1 MCDQCEKTL
10 YGCCPDLQNAAA
22 GMLPSDLYS
31 LMFPKVLPCWNHLT
45 SQNTQFFHPP
55 PPSPLSSDNC
65 IDIFSQYSIHS
76 GPEFAGCPDE
86 DGELY
91 EDCTLTE

>member
-1 MCDQCEKTL
+1 MVAVLIYKM
-10 YGCCPDLQNAAA
+10 LQQV
-22 GMLPSDLYS
+22 YS
-31 LMFPKVLPCWNHLT
+31 LNTKSAQEILTMINKIVVQHCVHL
-45 SQNTQFFHPP
+45 
-55 PPSPLSSDNC
+55 
-65 IDIFSQYSIHS
+65 

>member
-1 MCDQCEKTL
+1 MLESFHHTNVFIVVL
-10 YGCCPDLQNAAA
+10 LQNPPTPCRVY
-22 GMLPSDLYS
+22 LPHIINNVIYHIVVSYG
-31 LMFPKVLPCWNHLT
+31 VN
-45 SQNTQFFHPP
+45 
-55 PPSPLSSDNC
+55 
-65 IDIFSQYSIHS
+65 S

>member
-22 GMLPSDLYS
+22 GI
-31 LMFPKVLPCWNHLT
+31 FPKYKEVST
-45 SQNTQFFHPP
+45 RNTMINQIVVQH
-55 PPSPLSSDNC
+55 C
-65 IDIFSQYSIHS
+65 VHS

>member
-1 MCDQCEKTL
+1 MVAVLIYKMLQQVNSCFTESAPESRF
-10 YGCCPDLQNAAA
+10 CCCV
-22 GMLPSDLYS
+22 LYS
-31 LMFPKVLPCWNHLT
+31 IVYLPHIEST
-45 SQNTQFFHPP
+45 VIYH
-55 PPSPLSSDNC
+55 
-65 IDIFSQYSIHS
+65 IVVQYCVHS

>member
-1 MCDQCEKTL
+1 MFSSFSSL
-10 YGCCPDLQNAAA
+10 YFQNKHHPLLIPIHVY
-22 GMLPSDLYS
+22 LPHIESTVTY
-31 LMFPKVLPCWNHLT
+31 H
-45 SQNTQFFHPP
+45 
-55 PPSPLSSDNC
+55 
-65 IDIFSQYSIHS
+65 IAEQYFVNS